1 MQKSSGISNGTLSL
15 HINLVVFSG
24 HFASRNNGNDV
35 TALLGDDDCSNDDDE
50 FSL

>member
-1 MQKSSGISNGTLSL
+1 MSNRRLSL

-35 TALLGDDDCSNDDDE
+35 TALLGDDDCGIDDDE